1 MTELLASLNT
11 VSLWGAVA
19 VVIQAGLTLGVVL
32 RVILTRHPPASSLA
46 WIVLTLALPYVGFI
60 LYLLIGEKPIGRWRE
75 FRMRQALYRWE
86 VVLSQKPAAY
96 VGELPAGQRHKGLVR
111 LAQKLGDIPMSRGST
126 IELIGDTDAALKRII
141 SDIDA
146 AKTSVSMEF
155 YIWSAG
161 GLADAVAE
169 SLIAAAGRGV
179 ACKVLLDDIGSHS
192 FFKSAWPE
200 RLQAAGVHV
209 LSALPV
215 RFFAPTQGRL
225 DLRLHRKTIVI
236 DNRVGYTGSL
246 NMVDPAFFNQNE
258 HVGEWI
264 DAMARITGAAVADLN
279 LVFSF
284 DWALQPDDAGQ
295 QFSFLPVPAV
305 PPEGDARI
313 VVVPSGPTAPDDA
326 NMRVIIEAINCARR
340 SVLISTPYFVPNEA
354 MAVALQNAAWRGV
367 DVRLLLPAKNDSQFV
382 QWASHRYFEGLMA
395 ADVKIL
401 RFDAGLLH
409 TKAIT
414 VDDDFALF
422 GTVNLDNRSLHLNF
436 EMMLLVFDP
445 KFVADLVRLLRSYE
459 ARCSEVDPVTWH
471 KRPLKDRLLEGIC
484 YLLSPLL

>member
-1 MTELLASLNT
+1 
-11 VSLWGAVA
+11 
-19 VVIQAGLTLGVVL
+19 
-32 RVILTRHPPASSLA
+32 
-46 WIVLTLALPYVGFI
+46 
-60 LYLLIGEKPIGRWRE
+60 
-75 FRMRQALYRWE
+75 
-86 VVLSQKPAAY
+86 
-96 VGELPAGQRHKGLVR
+96 
-111 LAQKLGDIPMSRGST
+111 
-126 IELIGDTDAALKRII
+126 
-141 SDIDA
+141 
-146 AKTSVSMEF
+146 
-155 YIWSAG
+155 
-161 GLADAVAE
+161 
-169 SLIAAAGRGV
+169 
-179 ACKVLLDDIGSHS
+179 
-192 FFKSAWPE
+192 
-200 RLQAAGVHV
+200 
-209 LSALPV
+209 
-215 RFFAPTQGRL
+215 
-225 DLRLHRKTIVI
+225 
-236 DNRVGYTGSL
+236 
-246 NMVDPAFFNQNE
+246 MVDPAFFNQNE

-395 ADVKIL
+395 AGVKIL
-401 RFDAGLLH
+401 RFNAGLLH